1 MGARSIT
8 TLGGCL
14 SIALGMVAPPAWAM
28 PDGPALNGTYQA
40 VTNGD
45 WAKTDGVYRDQLT
58 VISTWSI
65 ESVCANYPSC
75 TGRITSDQGWSADMY
90 FQTQSWRVRRTI
102 PDWQRC
108 PDGTASSGHQLFIF
122 YPYAGSEFD
131 ISSAVLVGED
141 ITSGVPGACGR
152 GYPVEIRIPFRLTKL
167 S

>member
-1 MGARSIT
+1 VGARWLT
-8 TLGGCL
+8 TLSASL
-14 SIALGMVAPPAWAM
+14 SIALGMVAAPASAM

-65 ESVCANYPSC
+65 ESDCANYQSC
-75 TGRITSDQGWSADMY
+75 TGRVTSDQGWTADMY

-108 PDGTASSGHQLFIF
+108 PDGSVSSGHQLFIF
-122 YPYAGSEFD
+122 YPYAEDEFD
-131 ISSAVLVGED
+131 ISSAVLAGED

-152 GYPVEIRIPFRLTKL
+152 GYPVEIRIPFRLTRL

>member
-1 MGARSIT
+1 MGVRSLT
-8 TLGGCL
+8 TMGGCL
-14 SIALGMVAPPAWAM
+14 SIALGLVAAPAWAM

-40 VTNGD
+40 VTIGD
-45 WAKTDGVYRDQLT
+45 WAKTDGVYRDQLN

-65 ESVCANYPSC
+65 ESVCTNYQSC
-75 TGRITSDQGWSADMY
+75 TGRVISDQGWTADMY

-108 PDGTASSGHQLFIF
+108 PDGTVSSGHQLFLF
-122 YPYAGSEFD
+122 YPYAGNEFD
-131 ISSAVLVGED
+131 IASTILAGED
-141 ITSGVPGACGR
+141 ITTGVPGACGR